1 MTQQSQSQ
9 LLGLELVETPG
20 DGGPSSSGTE
30 AAVRSPLDSMLAP
43 GLVAF
48 GVALAVFLML
58 RVARRNWKRAR
69 STEAPAQRIAG
80 LREDAQRRA
89 VLENSMADA
98 VELTQ
103 KLAATLDNKAAS
115 LRALMDEADRRI
127 AALRGVGGAT
137 QFNQET
143 QISSQPTPS
152 ARDVSMRVES
162 MRQEPRIVDGSR
174 TDRDERTIDPLHA
187 RVADMARDGATTIQ
201 IAKQL
206 GKPIGQI
213 ELILALNR
221 PA

>member
-1 MTQQSQSQ
+1 
-9 LLGLELVETPG
+9 
-20 DGGPSSSGTE
+20 
-30 AAVRSPLDSMLAP
+30 MLAP

-58 RVARRNWKRAR
+58 RVARRNWRRAR

-89 VLENSMADA
+89 ILENSMADA

-103 KLAATLDNKAAS
+103 QLAATLDNKAAA

-127 AALRGVGGAT
+127 ASLRGIGGTT
-137 QFNQET
+137 QFNPEAQA
-143 QISSQPTPS
+143 SSHPASP
-152 ARDVSMRVES
+152 AREVSMRVES
-162 MRQEPRIVDGSR
+162 MRKEPRIVDDNK

-187 RVADMARDGATTIQ
+187 RVADMARDGATSIQ

-213 ELILALNR
+213 ELILALSR